1 MRECPK
7 CGKANQPTR
16 KFCIRC
22 AASLLAPRKPA
33 TISQP
38 TPVAPAPQPTAQP
51 TAPPQ
56 APQAASDQ
64 ALVTT
69 EDQWVRP
76 SEISKDRVRTASGA
90 KRKTEL
96 EKAREAFDRA
106 ENVGIEEAAGS
117 GIVESRMLRAS
128 EVRELLEQTA
138 EYSAAEV
145 QAPTLMEG
153 SEPLPPDAAHLT
165 APAMPTPADVE
176 HSILGAKSTLVEQ
189 PTSKPSLTV
198 AEVTPQVPPALGDE
212 FASTRYD
219 SAPAPAPVEVAPPIT
234 PTPAPAEVTPSIT
247 PAPIPKAPAA
257 TAAPKTP
264 ATPAPSPPGGL
275 ENVTTCTTCGSVI
288 NVDLFEYPKEVYGA
302 MGGARLKQARFL
314 VVQGKYED
322 ARHVAR
328 ISRFLYMKA
337 EDKNGLT
344 EVGKLVD
351 SLTKKA

>member
-22 AASLLAPRKPA
+22 ASSLIVPRKPA

-38 TPVAPAPQPTAQP
+38 TPVAPAPQPTPQP
-51 TAPPQ
+51 TT
-56 APQAASDQ
+56 SDQ
-64 ALVTT
+64 ASVTT
-69 EDQWVRP
+69 GDQWVRP
-76 SEISKDRVRTASGA
+76 SEISRDRVRTAEGA

-106 ENVGIEEAAGS
+106 ENVGIDEAAGS

-165 APAMPTPADVE
+165 TPAMPTPADVE
-176 HSILGAKSTLVEQ
+176 HSILGAKSTLVDQ
-189 PTSKPSLTV
+189 SASAPAMQV
-198 AEVTPQVPPALGDE
+198 AEITPQVPAELEDE
-212 FASTRYD
+212 FTSTRYD
-219 SAPAPAPVEVAPPIT
+219 SAPAHAPAEVAPPIT
-234 PTPAPAEVTPSIT
+234 PEPILEAPV
-247 PAPIPKAPAA
+247 APAA
-257 TAAPKTP
+257 PPTP
-264 ATPAPSPPGGL
+264 ATPVPSPAGGL

-288 NVDLFEYPKEVYGA
+288 NVDMFEYPKEVYGG
-302 MGGARLKQARFL
+302 MGQARLKQARFL

-322 ARHVAR
+322 AQHVVR
-328 ISRFLYMKA
+328 IARFLFMKA
-337 EDKNGLT
+337 EDKNGLA

-351 SLTKKA
+351 SLAKRP

>member
-1 MRECPK
+1 M
-7 CGKANQPTR
+7 
-16 KFCIRC
+16 
-22 AASLLAPRKPA
+22 
-33 TISQP
+33 
-38 TPVAPAPQPTAQP
+38 
-51 TAPPQ
+51 
-56 APQAASDQ
+56 
-64 ALVTT
+64 
-69 EDQWVRP
+69 RP
-76 SEISKDRVRTASGA
+76 SEISKDRVRAAAGA

-96 EKAREAFDRA
+96 EKAREAFERA
-106 ENVGIEEAAGS
+106 ENVGIDEAAGS

-176 HSILGAKSTLVEQ
+176 HSILGAKSTLVAQ
-189 PTSKPSLTV
+189 PTPKPALAV

-219 SAPAPAPVEVAPPIT
+219 SAPAPAPAEVAPPIT
-234 PTPAPAEVTPSIT
+234 P
-247 PAPIPKAPAA
+247 APIPEVPVAPAA
-257 TAAPKTP
+257 SPIP
-264 ATPAPSPPGGL
+264 ATPAPSPTAGL

-322 ARHVAR
+322 ARHVVR

-337 EDKNGLT
+337 EDKNGLA

-351 SLTKKA
+351 SLAKK

>member
-1 MRECPK
+1 M
-7 CGKANQPTR
+7 
-16 KFCIRC
+16 
-22 AASLLAPRKPA
+22 
-33 TISQP
+33 
-38 TPVAPAPQPTAQP
+38 
-51 TAPPQ
+51 
-56 APQAASDQ
+56 
-64 ALVTT
+64 
-69 EDQWVRP
+69 RP
-76 SEISKDRVRTASGA
+76 SEISKDRVRTAGGA

-106 ENVGIEEAAGS
+106 ENVGIDEATGS

-189 PTSKPSLTV
+189 PTSKPVMAV
-198 AEVTPQVPPALGDE
+198 AEITPQVPPELGDE

-219 SAPAPAPVEVAPPIT
+219 SAPTPAPSETAPPIT
-234 PTPAPAEVTPSIT
+234 PTPPPDEVASPFA
-247 PAPIPKAPAA
+247 PAPIPEAPDAIA
-257 TAAPKTP
+257 VPSTP
-264 ATPAPSPPGGL
+264 ATPAPSPAGGL

-322 ARHVAR
+322 ARHVVR

-337 EDKNGLT
+337 EDRDGLA

-351 SLTKKA
+351 SLAKKS